1 MKKPYIIFATICF
14 LCYLMGAFVEVSF
27 DITQWQ
33 PVTRVIVGVLG
44 PLMAALMTP
53 FSQIDRQ

>member
-14 LCYLMGAFVEVSF
+14 LSYLMGAFVEVSF
-27 DITQWQ
+27 DISQWN
-33 PVTRVIVGVLG
+33 PVTRVMVGVLG
-44 PLMAALMTP
+44 PLMAALMTS

>member
-14 LCYLMGAFVEVSF
+14 ACYLMGAFVEVSVN
-27 DITQWQ
+27 ISQWQ
-33 PVTRVIVGVLG
+33 PVTRGRVGVLG
-44 PLMAALMTP
+44 PRWAALMTS